1 MDLKDYEPFLLGV
14 KSYYLGEEDDMNR
27 DETLME
33 VITSYF
39 RPEE

>member
-1 MDLKDYEPFLLGV
+1 MSLSLGV
-14 KSYYLGEEDDMNR
+14 KGYYLGEEDDMNR